1 MYKNAVAILRA
12 KHRGKMSWDQA
23 EHLKDSGWYFMAPY
37 PASYYI
43 DLVWKNFMKYEG
55 YRTYCE
61 NLCGGYIDRPEPTDN
76 MKKSHQ
82 AYIPIAEE
90 FLDDGMIQ
98 ALKSVWPVYE
108 EDDDMAL
115 DFDYQVY
122 GSPEMHEYII
132 EWMDEKIDRHF
143 KDHDE
148 VNKSTIEKYVWD
160 IYDEYKEEQT
170 SISEP
175 SLKVNHD

>member
-1 MYKNAVAILRA
+1 
-12 KHRGKMSWDQA
+12 
-23 EHLKDSGWYFMAPY
+23 
-37 PASYYI
+37 
-43 DLVWKNFMKYEG
+43 
-55 YRTYCE
+55 
-61 NLCGGYIDRPEPTDN
+61 
-76 MKKSHQ
+76 
-82 AYIPIAEE
+82 
-90 FLDDGMIQ
+90 MIQ
-98 ALKSVWPVYE
+98 ALRSVWPVYE

-122 GSPEMHEYII
+122 GSPEMHEYMI

-175 SLKVNHD
+175 SLKVTNN